1 MPGVCWPKLFSG
13 WRNLVSIDSYINE
26 KQIGCFQTGEIH
38 CLKTMFELSKYDF
51 GIYSVIITSWVVGD
65 MM

>member
-1 MPGVCWPKLFSG
+1 
-13 WRNLVSIDSYINE
+13 LVSIDSYINE